1 MDVDAWSN
9 DDLPSVVSEGEI
21 LLNVQFS
28 DTFKYALVKQSLNS
42 VYLVQE
48 CCYKEC
54 KMYDVSETRDKQFVY
69 RPSVTSLA
77 EIRSGSSRRPV
88 LFNGLPHRFG
98 LVPDGHIKV
107 FG

>member
-1 MDVDAWSN
+1 VDPLRAI
-9 DDLPSVVSEGEI
+9 EEAG
-21 LLNVQFS
+21 
-28 DTFKYALVKQSLNS
+28 KQVTS
-42 VYLVQE
+42 
-48 CCYKEC
+48 K
-54 KMYDVSETRDKQFVY
+54 FVY